1 MKVTSNCKTISALV
15 GDYGPTLGI
24 RLDVDSSCIVA
35 THGRAFV
42 KVPVELDEGDE
53 TTTIS
58 VACWKQ
64 AVALAKA
71 SKLKQIQIKTTATNC
86 TLTDGSQFPSITNR
100 FVDWN
105 SIYKTEKEK
114 ELPYSLSINP
124 LYLKQIQEATG
135 ADAVTLKFK
144 VDSNGVVSGALVV
157 VPYYFKGSTA
167 IENADGLVMPLA

>member
-24 RLDVDSSCIVA
+24 RLDVNSSCIVA
-35 THGRAFV
+35 THGKALI

-86 TLTDGSQFPSITNR
+86 TLTDGSQFPAITNR
-100 FVDWN
+100 YVDWK
-105 SIYKTEKEK
+105 SIYTTEKEK
-114 ELPYSLSINP
+114 YLPYSLNINP
-124 LYLKQIQEATG
+124 LYLKQIQEAAG

-144 VDSNGVVSGALVV
+144 VDTKGVVSRALVV
-157 VPYYFKGSTA
+157 VPYYFKGSMV

>member
-1 MKVTSNCKTISALV
+1 MKVTSNCKTIFALV

-24 RLDVDSSCIVA
+24 RLDVDAGCLVA
-35 THGRAFV
+35 THGKAFV

-53 TTTIS
+53 STTIS

-71 SKLKQIQIKTTATNC
+71 SKLKRIQIKTTATNC
-86 TLTDGSQFPSITNR
+86 TLTDGSQFPAITNR
-100 FVDWN
+100 YVDWK
-105 SIYKTEKEK
+105 SIYTTEKEK

-124 LYLKQIQEATG
+124 LYLKQIQEAAG

-144 VDSNGVVSGALVV
+144 VDSKGVVSGALVV
-157 VPYYFKGSTA
+157 VPYYFKGSTPM
-167 IENADGLVMPLA
+167 ENADGLVMPLA